1 MAGEMSG
8 VTRPEFTGSRHAA
21 SYNLRDFGA
30 YRTRSGAMLRQ
41 GLLYRSGQLDVVA
54 PEDHGLVA
62 RLGIGEILDMRS
74 HSELGS
80 APPPALEGFAGRI
93 LLASAPDGLIPHAMA
108 GFAGMRSRQEVNAH
122 VRKVYRALPLSPR
135 FIESLKL
142 LFEMLTRPEGAVLVH
157 CFAGKD
163 RTGLGVAIV
172 HHAFSV
178 HPDDAMADY
187 LLTNAQ
193 GEERIASGIRVLRQQ
208 MPPEVSEALLR
219 EVMMV
224 RSEYLDD
231 ALAAINAAH
240 GSLGAYLATHLGL
253 DGGAIEKIAARFL
266 V

>member
-1 MAGEMSG
+1 MAGETSG
-8 VTRPEFTGSRHAA
+8 VTRPEFIGSRHAA

-74 HSELGS
+74 HSELAS

-93 LLASAPDGLIPHAMA
+93 LMATAPDGLIPHAIA
-108 GFAGMRSRQEVNAH
+108 AFADMRSPDQVDAH
-122 VRKVYRALPLSPR
+122 VRTIYRALPLSPR
-135 FIESLKL
+135 FIESLRL
-142 LFEMLTRPEGAVLVH
+142 LFDMLARPEGAVLVH

-163 RTGLGVAIV
+163 RTGLAVALV
-172 HHAFSV
+172 HHAFGV

-187 LLTNAQ
+187 LLTNDQ
-193 GEERIASGIRVLRQQ
+193 GEERVASGIRVLRGQV
-208 MPPEVSEALLR
+208 PSEVSEALLR

-231 ALAAINAAH
+231 ALAAIDATH
-240 GSLGAYLATHLGL
+240 GSLGAYLATQIGLGEA
-253 DGGAIEKIAARFL
+253 DIEKIAARFL

>member
-1 MAGEMSG
+1 MAGETSG
-8 VTRPEFTGSRHAA
+8 VTRPEFIGSRHAA

-41 GLLYRSGQLDVVA
+41 GLLYRSGQLDVVT

-93 LLASAPDGLIPHAMA
+93 LMATAPDGLIPHAMA
-108 GFAGMRSRQEVNAH
+108 GFAGMSSLNEVGAH

-142 LFEMLTRPEGAVLVH
+142 LFDMLARPEGAVLVH

-172 HHAFSV
+172 HHALGV

-193 GEERIASGIRVLRQQ
+193 GEERIASGIRVLRRQVSAT
-208 MPPEVSEALLR
+208 MSEALLR
-219 EVMMV
+219 EMMMV
-224 RSEYLDD
+224 RSPYLDD
-231 ALAAINAAH
+231 ALAAIDAAH
-240 GSLGAYLATHLGL
+240 GSLGAYLATQIGL
-253 DGGAIEKIAARFL
+253 SEADIEKIAARYL